1 MKGEK
6 MGKFRTMQSVMVT
19 AESDARKVFDYLT
32 KNYPDYNWDME
43 TDVEICGS
51 SYVTG
56 YYEPEVRYTK
66 NGDGSPAV
74 WELDDGF
81 DELWLE
87 EEVKSEIGIDV
98 KVKCELRD

>member
-1 MKGEK
+1 
-6 MGKFRTMQSVMVT
+6 MGKFRAIQYVNVT
-19 AESDARKVFDYLT
+19 ADDDAEKVFEYL
-32 KNYPDYNWDME
+32 KDNFPDYNWDMGS
-43 TDVEICGS
+43 DVEICGS

-66 NGDGSPAV
+66 NGDGNPAI

-87 EEVKSEIGIDV
+87 EEIQSSIGVDV
-98 KVKCELRD
+98 KVTCELGE